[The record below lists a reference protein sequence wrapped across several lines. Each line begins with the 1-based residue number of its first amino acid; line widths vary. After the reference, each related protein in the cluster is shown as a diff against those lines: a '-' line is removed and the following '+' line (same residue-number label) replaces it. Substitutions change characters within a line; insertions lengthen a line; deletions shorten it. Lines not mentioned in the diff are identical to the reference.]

1 MTQAV
6 MRILV
11 AASLVLGLAG
21 CEGVKK
27 QLGLT
32 KQPPDEFRVQARA
45 PLSLPPDIN
54 LRPPKP
60 GTPRPQEGTARQQA
74 ERVVLGQ
81 SGDSSFAID
90 NGAPVDSRSP
100 GEQALLAR
108 AGNGEVDP
116 NIRQII
122 NQETDLFNAQNTNFM
137 DTLVFWREEP
147 PPGVEIDAEGEAARL
162 RENAALGKPV
172 TEGQSPTIERR
183 KKALFE
189 GLF

>member
-6 MRILV
+6 MRILI
-11 AASLVLGLAG
+11 AASLALGLAG
-21 CEGVKK
+21 CDGVKK

-54 LRPPKP
+54 LRPPQP
-60 GTPRPQEGTARQQA
+60 GAARPQEGTARQQA

-81 SGDSSFAID
+81 SGGSTFAID
-90 NGAPVDSRSP
+90 NGASVDSRSP

-122 NQETDLFNAQNTNFM
+122 NQETDLFNDQNKDFM
-137 DTLVFWREEP
+137 DTLVFWRDEP
-147 PPGVEIDAEGEAARL
+147 PPGVVVDAEGEARRL
-162 RENAALGKPV
+162 RENSALGKPA

>member
-1 MTQAV
+1 MTNAIL
-6 MRILV
+6 RILV
-11 AASLVLGLAG
+11 AASLVLGLGA

-54 LRPPKP
+54 LRPPQP
-60 GTPRPQEGTARQQA
+60 GAPRPQEGTARQQA

-81 SGDSSFAID
+81 SAGTTFAID
-90 NGAPVDSRSP
+90 NGAPLETRSP

-122 NQETDLFNAQNTNFM
+122 DQETNLFNEQDRDFM
-137 DTLVFWREEP
+137 DTLVFWRDEP
-147 PPGVEIDAEGEAARL
+147 APGVVIDAEEEARRL

-189 GLF
+189 GIF